1 MVVYNKETA
10 TFEYIGE
17 PINLN
22 HERELLDIDEILTAI
37 RTWLAR
43 NERIT
48 VKSIFEAID
57 KERFGE
63 ISDAKFRE
71 AMLKIGVNLRTN
83 ELHVLRDC
91 LDIRKIGLLR
101 YMPLVKELQGIS

>member
-17 PINLN
+17 PIHLN
-22 HERELLDIDEILTAI
+22 HERELHDIDEILAAI

-63 ISDAKFRE
+63 ISEAKFRD
-71 AMLKIGVNLRTN
+71 AMLKIGVNLRN
-83 ELHVLRDC
+83 GELHLLKDC
-91 LDIRKIGLLR
+91 LDTRKIGFLK
-101 YMPLVKELQGIS
+101 YMPLVKEL